1 MNVDL
6 EYLSIHHSWAQ
17 VIILL
22 TKRLKWNL
30 LIFLSLTVPIIGLI
44 SLPFLVLAVGVFILL
59 VAALLMIIAV
69 VLGAFV
75 GLVGALVSVV
85 LTVVFSVAYMNIGL
99 VLLSSVLEVS
109 ISYWARLW
117 L

>member
-59 VAALLMIIAV
+59 VAALLMVA
-69 VLGAFV
+69 
-75 GLVGALVSVV
+75 ALVSVV
-85 LTVVFSVAYMNIGL
+85 LTVVLSVAYIGL
-99 VLLSSVLEVS
+99 VLLSSVLEVF
-109 ISYWARLW
+109 SYWARLW